1 MGVVKNFDQP
11 DETRTFDRG
20 RLDIVEVH
28 GQRVGRAVFEPE
40 WRWSESVRPIAGTD
54 SCQVEHLVYVVS
66 GKLGVSYDDGSL
78 QEIRAGALA
87 HLPAGHDAWTVG
99 TTACVVLDFMG
110 SPSYAVET

>member
-1 MGVVKNFDQP
+1 M
-11 DETRTFDRG
+11 
-20 RLDIVEVH
+20 
-28 GQRVGRAVFEPE
+28 
-40 WRWSESVRPIAGTD
+40 
-54 SCQVEHLVYVVS
+54 YVVS